1 MTERAT
7 PDVKSVPV
15 PDDLPPAESKPRRDD
30 EKGDRLAIERGN
42 RDRGPSPAPDPD
54 PERPISS
61 GSGRR

>member
-1 MTERAT
+1 MTERTT

-42 RDRGPSPAPDPD
+42 RDRGPAPDPEGN
-54 PERPISS
+54 PPR
-61 GSGRR
+61 